1 MIKPKRL
8 SRGQKVAAVSLSWG
22 GPGAFPH
29 QYEARKRQ
37 FEQMFGLTVV
47 EMPHALR
54 DPAWLAANPQAR
66 AADLMQA
73 FADPD
78 IAGIISTIG
87 GDDSIRLLRYL
98 DLGVIRQHP
107 KVFMGYSD
115 TTVTHFACYQAGLV
129 SFYGPAFMAGFGENG
144 GIFPYLVDSVQRTLF
159 SSEPVGRVAP
169 NQMGWTVEHLDWA
182 DPANQERSRRLTP
195 CSGWRWLQGK
205 GIARGHLLGGCV
217 EVLDFIRGTAVWPPL
232 DEWRGA
238 ILFLETSEEMPPPD
252 LLARTLRSYAA
263 MAILERLSGILV
275 GRPGGAGLSPNRFG
289 EYDDA
294 ILRVV
299 RTEEGLT
306 ELPIITQMDFGHT
319 DPMFVLPY
327 GVQAEIDMEKQQ
339 FIICES
345 AVT

>member
-8 SRGQKVAAVSLSWG
+8 SRGQKVAGVSLSWG

-73 FADPD
+73 FADPN

-98 DLGVIRQHP
+98 DLEVIRQHP

-129 SFYGPAFMAGFGENG
+129 SFYGPSFMAGFAENG

-182 DPANQERSRRLTP
+182 DPANQERTRRLIP

-263 MAILERLSGILV
+263 MGILERLSGILV
-275 GRPGGAGLSPNRFG
+275 WRPGGADLNPARFG

-294 ILRVV
+294 ILRIV

>member
-22 GPGAFPH
+22 GPGAFSH
-29 QYEARKRQ
+29 RYEAGKHQ

-54 DPAWLAANPQAR
+54 EPAWLAANPQAR

-78 IAGIISTIG
+78 IAGIVSTIG

-98 DLGVIRQHP
+98 DLEVIRQHP

-115 TTVTHFACYQAGLV
+115 TTVTHFACHKAGLV
-129 SFYGPAFMAGFGENG
+129 SFYGPTFMAGFGENG
-144 GIFPYLVDSVQRTLF
+144 GIFPYLIDSVWRTLL
-159 SSEPVGRVAP
+159 SPEPVGRIEP
-169 NQMGWTVEHLDWA
+169 NHDGWTAERLDWA
-182 DPANQERSRRLTP
+182 DLANQEKQRQLNP
-195 CSGWRWLQGK
+195 ISGWRWLQGE

-217 EVLDFIRGTAVWPPL
+217 GVLDFVRGTGVWPSL
-232 DEWRGA
+232 DSWDGA

-252 LLARTLRSYAA
+252 LLVRTLRSYAA
-263 MAILERLSGILV
+263 MGILERLSGILV
-275 GRPGGAGLSPNRFG
+275 GRPGGADLNPARFG

-339 FIICES
+339 FTILEN